1 MTTPA
6 TQHDPDSLLVPC
18 AAHPQVETALRCG
31 KCEKPICPKC
41 MVQTPVGARCREC
54 ANLKKLPMFVV
65 TPLDYVKGLGTALAT
80 GILLG
85 FIWSF
90 IPFPGF
96 FVFIIAIGAGYLLGE
111 VMSRVLNRKRS
122 RGLQAVA
129 VLGVLTMVVTS
140 QGWPAVVA
148 AAPSVV
154 GMLTAA
160 GLALIAIAANP
171 IAWLLVGLGALGAI
185 ARFRL

>member
-1 MTTPA
+1 
-6 TQHDPDSLLVPC
+6 
-18 AAHPQVETALRCG
+18 
-31 KCEKPICPKC
+31 
-41 MVQTPVGARCREC
+41 
-54 ANLKKLPMFVV
+54 
-65 TPLDYVKGLGTALAT
+65 
-80 GILLG
+80 
-85 FIWSF
+85 
-90 IPFPGF
+90 
-96 FVFIIAIGAGYLLGE
+96 
-111 VMSRVLNRKRS
+111 
-122 RGLQAVA
+122 
-129 VLGVLTMVVTS
+129 MVVTS